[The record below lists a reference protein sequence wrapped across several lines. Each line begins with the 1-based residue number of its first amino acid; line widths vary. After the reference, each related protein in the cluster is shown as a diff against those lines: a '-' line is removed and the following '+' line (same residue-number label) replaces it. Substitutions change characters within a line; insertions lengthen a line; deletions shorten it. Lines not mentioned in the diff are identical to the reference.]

1 MAVYKEEPSRTIVI
15 ELHAERPDQRPKKV
29 VAYRERSREPQE
41 VIGVAEGNCR
51 SDENVLA
58 KGGLDLVE
66 QQVGCEGVCSQRVVP
81 AVLLRASYCHDDKVV
96 SPLEVVFNR
105 RPGT

>member
-1 MAVYKEEPSRTIVI
+1 MAVYEEEPSRAIVV
-15 ELHAERPDQRPKKV
+15 ELHAERPDQRPEKV
-29 VAYRERSREPQE
+29 VANRECPREPQK
-41 VIGVAEGNCR
+41 VIGVAEGNRR

-66 QQVGCEGVCSQRVVP
+66 QQVGSEGIRTQRVVP
-81 AVLLRASYCHDDKVV
+81 AVLLRASDCHDDKIV
-96 SPLEVVFNR
+96 SSLEVVFNR